1 MSAEEDLA
9 LRKLILDSLIEV
21 RKTFPNA
28 TVWQVGD
35 LLWGRITRDFLIQER
50 GFAAKG
56 QSAIGALT
64 PSGGTIEVP

>member
-21 RKTFPNA
+21 YETFPNA

-35 LLWGRITRDFLIQER
+35 LLWGRISEKFTFEP
-50 GFAAKG
+50 KG
-56 QSAIGALT
+56 S
-64 PSGGTIEVP
+64 